1 MLTMRKVEGS
11 PYIEVVERRE
21 KEIVPVSKQ
30 MMRRVVV
37 VVVVVVSNVRRSS
50 CGTERED

>member
-37 VVVVVVSNVRRSS
+37 VVVVSNVRRSS